1 MEPLSALRCFVCQ
14 CVGEDTWKFSSKG
27 LDEKDSL
34 KIIEP
39 FEDTSIR
46 VGADGW
52 YLAGFKGRFP
62 EVPCG
67 WEKHTP
73 ALSCSV
79 EHIATTNT
87 SLARYL
93 YNDVKVCLQCLRPC
107 AYTQKS
113 CQGCGAQLEAVPVT
127 QTENVLMGFVFGIE
141 RTTKFPLTISLRRQT
156 PDVIV
161 YDDLL
166 SMSSCHLNALP
177 TSHYVRDW
185 RWLLRDPAQA
195 RQLVA
200 NLMTEAWEATMAFL
214 QDADWRRFN
223 YREGVS
229 EDTVRDN
236 IICGFNSPPSQNQ
249 LHLQWIVLPLLPFHH
264 QKLLDRTHAQKGRWF
279 PLEYVLP
286 LLQHLDEAGEI
297 FDVKPE
303 TSTEE
308 IITHFNRKGILYEE
322 IWEKCYA
329 KYCASADLLANWN
342 PKDFSYVV
350 KKSDVHS
357 IASVHGDLVELGK
370 RVETSSAAV
379 QAEDKMKLQNYGR
392 TYTENGQPGGTYYK
406 HHKEP
411 KLGPGGIEVWPGL

>member
-14 CVGEDTWKFSSKG
+14 CVGEDAWKLSSKG
-27 LDEKDSL
+27 LDEKDSI

-39 FEDTSIR
+39 FEGGSIR
-46 VGADGW
+46 VGTDGW

-62 EVPCG
+62 EVSSA
-67 WEKHTP
+67 WEKHPP
-73 ALSCSV
+73 AVPCEV
-79 EHIATTNT
+79 EQLAKT
-87 SLARYL
+87 SAELGRYL
-93 YNDVKVCLQCLRPC
+93 YNDVKVCVQCLRPC
-107 AYTQKS
+107 AYSQKL
-113 CQGCGAQLEAVPVT
+113 CQGCGSQLESVPVT
-127 QTENVLMGFVFGIE
+127 QTENVLMGFVFGVE

-166 SMSSCHLNALP
+166 AMSSCHLNALP

-185 RWLLRDPAQA
+185 RWLLRDPKPAL
-195 RQLVA
+195 QLVA
-200 NLMTEAWEATMAFL
+200 NLMKEAWEATKSFL
-214 QDADWRRFN
+214 HNAEWRNFN
-223 YREGVS
+223 YRDGVS
-229 EDTVRDN
+229 EDLIREN

-286 LLQHLDEAGEI
+286 VLQHLDEAGET
-297 FDVKPE
+297 FAVNAE

-308 IITHFNRKGILYEE
+308 IITHFSRKGIVYED

-329 KYCASADLLANWN
+329 KYCDSAALANWK

-357 IASVHGDLVELGK
+357 IASVHADLVELGK
-370 RVETSSAAV
+370 KVEISPATV

-392 TYTENGQPGGTYYK
+392 KYTENGQPGGTYYK

-411 KLGPGGIEVWPGL
+411 KLGPGGIQVWPGL